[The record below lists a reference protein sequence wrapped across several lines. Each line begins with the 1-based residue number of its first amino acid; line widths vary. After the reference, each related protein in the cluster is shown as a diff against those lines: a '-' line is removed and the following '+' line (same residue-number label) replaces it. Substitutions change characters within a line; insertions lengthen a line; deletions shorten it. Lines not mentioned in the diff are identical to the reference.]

1 MAALYQFLSELL
13 ISNSS
18 PQPGAASR
26 STLHTLQDGAVEAHF
41 RERVVQASEE
51 V

>member
-1 MAALYQFLSELL
+1 MAALYQ
-13 ISNSS
+13 

-26 STLHTLQDGAVEAHF
+26 STLHTLQGGAVEAHF
-41 RERVVQASEE
+41 RLRVVQETQASEE